1 MDIQQLID
9 LDKLI
14 LMKLNGSD
22 SIFWDGFM
30 YIVTST
36 KTWIP
41 AAVALLYVIFKNNK
55 PRYILMNIE
64 ESPIIEMTDD
74 EKIDFVAARIL
85 KQHKAA
91 FLELAK

>member
-1 MDIQQLID
+1 MIVDTNNLISITEANQNFSNIIKIA
-9 LDKLI
+9 DKRG
-14 LMKLNGSD
+14 K
-22 SIFWDGFM
+22 
-30 YIVTST
+30 
-36 KTWIP
+36 
-41 AAVALLYVIFKNNK
+41 AVIFKNNK

-85 KQHKAA
+85 KEHKTA

>member
-1 MDIQQLID
+1 MRINTNEIISISAANQNFSNVIKIA
-9 LDKLI
+9 DKRG
-14 LMKLNGSD
+14 K
-22 SIFWDGFM
+22 
-30 YIVTST
+30 
-36 KTWIP
+36 
-41 AAVALLYVIFKNNK
+41 AVIFKNNK

-85 KQHKAA
+85 KRHKAA